1 MKREQRIPSD
11 QQGST
16 LSDQEEIKG
25 RWKHY
30 TENLHSGNKG
40 RIDTFEEDFYE
51 EEPVIVG
58 REGKVAFEVLGRNKS
73 RVEGLL
79 IELFQATET

>member
-1 MKREQRIPSD
+1 MND

-16 LSDQEEIKG
+16 LSDQEEIKE

-30 TENLHSGNKG
+30 TKNLHSGNQG
-40 RIDTFEEDFYE
+40 MIDTFEEDFFE

-58 REGKVAFEVLGRNKS
+58 REVKVAFKILGRNKS
-73 RVEGLL
+73 QVKEY
-79 IELFQATET
+79 